1 MTMVYYAPC
10 GYRCGN
16 AGDMV
21 AALLAEHVLGHPV
34 TLASPEEAT
43 LTTTGSILHH
53 LPETYSGVIWGSGLM
68 FRDMEINLPNADI
81 RCVRGPLTA
90 ARVNGGL
97 GPEVALGDAA
107 LLANE
112 LPFPWSREKRY
123 TVGVIPHYMDID
135 NEVVKEW
142 LVGHPGT
149 TSIDICGRVPDVL
162 RAITECQY
170 ILSSSLHGLIFADAL
185 GVPSAWIVLSDLIAG
200 GEFKFRDYYA
210 VFGISPNPFPF
221 HANMYPAEILGYPW
235 DRQGL
240 DDIRGRL
247 KECLLR

>member
-1 MTMVYYAPC
+1 MTKVYYAPC

-21 AALLAEHVLGHPV
+21 APMLAEHVLGHPV
-34 TLASPEEAT
+34 ILAPPEEAN
-43 LTTTGSILHH
+43 LTSTGSILHH
-53 LPETYSGVIWGSGLM
+53 LPETYSGAIWGSGLM
-68 FRDMEINLPNADI
+68 FENMEINLPVADI

-97 GPEVALGDAA
+97 GPEVVLGDVA

-112 LPFPWSREKRY
+112 LSFPWSREKRY
-123 TVGVIPHYMDID
+123 TVGIIPHYTDID
-135 NEVVKEW
+135 DEVVKEW
-142 LVGHPGT
+142 LVAHPGT

-162 RAITECQY
+162 RAITECRY
-170 ILSSSLHGLIFADAL
+170 ILSSTLHGLIFADAL
-185 GVPSAWIVLSDLIAG
+185 GVPSAWIVLSDRVAG

-221 HANMYPAEILGYPW
+221 HANMRPNGILAYPW
-235 DRQGL
+235 DRPGL
-240 DDIRGRL
+240 DAIRGEL
-247 KECLLR
+247 KRCLK